1 VTLVFDA
8 SVAVKWFMAEP
19 DSPAAVAARASASQA
34 IAPEL
39 IIAEI
44 LNASWLALR
53 RQQLAPGQF
62 HQVAATAPRYLD
74 RLVPLTKL
82 AARAGLI
89 AARLDHPVYDCF
101 YLALAEREAASL
113 VTADGRLK
121 RRAAGSPWADL
132 ISDLADFVPS

>member
-1 VTLVFDA
+1 MTLVFDA

-19 DSPAAVAARASASQA
+19 DSPAAVAARASASRA

-39 IIAEI
+39 IVAEI

-53 RQQLAPGQF
+53 HQQLAPGQF

-74 RLVPLTKL
+74 RL
-82 AARAGLI
+82 G
-89 AARLDHPVYDCF
+89 HPVHDSF
-101 YLALAEREAASL
+101 HLALAEREAASL

-132 ISDLADFVPS
+132 ISDLAGFVPT